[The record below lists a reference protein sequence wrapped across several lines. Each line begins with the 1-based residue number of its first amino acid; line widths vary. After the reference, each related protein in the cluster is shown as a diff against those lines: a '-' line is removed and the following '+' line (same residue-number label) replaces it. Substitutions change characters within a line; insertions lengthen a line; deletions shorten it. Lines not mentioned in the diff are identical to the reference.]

1 MIQEATMSKG
11 GYAAVDLGAE
21 SGRVMLAEMDKG
33 KLTLREMHRFGNG
46 PVEQGGAMH
55 WDFDKLM
62 KEITTG
68 IQKTAAACKNIRSI
82 GVDTWGVD
90 FGLLD
95 KSGKLLENPYHYR
108 DSRNDGMMDK
118 VFSIVPKNKVYQ
130 YTGIQFMQFNSLYQ
144 LFAYK
149 SQKPQ
154 IVAKADKLLF
164 MPDLITYALTGFI
177 GAEYTIAST
186 SQMMDMKTGK
196 WSDELLKALDL
207 PRGILPQVV
216 MPGAQ
221 AGTLKKELA
230 DKLGCSQIPVVE
242 VGSHDTASA
251 VAGVPAGGDKNWAY
265 LSSGTWSL
273 MGIETPGAIINE
285 KSLALD
291 MTNEGGVL
299 NTIRLL
305 KNIMGLWLVQECRRH
320 WAKEGCELDYGQLAE
335 MAGKA
340 KPFQGIINIEQPE
353 FMAIGDMPVKINA
366 YLAKTGQ
373 KQIQDK
379 GQMIRV
385 ILENLAARY
394 TEVMRMLETLSGK
407 KIEVLHIVGGGT
419 KNELLNQF
427 TADATGKTVITG
439 PVEATVLGNVLMQAI
454 TAGDIANLS
463 AGRKII
469 ADSFEMKTYK
479 PSGSK
484 EWKAFVEKYC
494 TRK

>member
-1 MIQEATMSKG
+1 
-11 GYAAVDLGAE
+11 
-21 SGRVMLAEMDKG
+21 
-33 KLTLREMHRFGNG
+33 
-46 PVEQGGAMH
+46 
-55 WDFDKLM
+55 
-62 KEITTG
+62 
-68 IQKTAAACKNIRSI
+68 
-82 GVDTWGVD
+82 
-90 FGLLD
+90 
-95 KSGKLLENPYHYR
+95 
-108 DSRNDGMMDK
+108 
-118 VFSIVPKNKVYQ
+118 
-130 YTGIQFMQFNSLYQ
+130 
-144 LFAYK
+144 
-149 SQKPQ
+149 
-154 IVAKADKLLF
+154 
-164 MPDLITYALTGFI
+164 
-177 GAEYTIAST
+177 
-186 SQMMDMKTGK
+186 
-196 WSDELLKALDL
+196 
-207 PRGILPQVV
+207 
-216 MPGAQ
+216 
-221 AGTLKKELA
+221 
-230 DKLGCSQIPVVE
+230 
-242 VGSHDTASA
+242 
-251 VAGVPAGGDKNWAY
+251 
-265 LSSGTWSL
+265 
-273 MGIETPGAIINE
+273 
-285 KSLALD
+285 
-291 MTNEGGVL
+291 
-299 NTIRLL
+299 
-305 KNIMGLWLVQECRRH
+305 
-320 WAKEGCELDYGQLAE
+320 